1 MFILSPCSGFIFTLL
16 QNYRYERGTNYQVIR
31 LPMHHLRDS
40 QGIFSTKIPSSVAF
54 GIGVLLF
61 FMPFVDIKCNSMT
74 LQKVTGVQL
83 ATGFEVKGP
92 GSDNS
97 LVGDFNKMDNDK
109 IEVNTKGEK
118 NDPNIFALFA
128 LGLGVIAFVLCLLD
142 SKGSITGAVI
152 TGALASAA
160 LIGAMIDIKR
170 KVNLDIP
177 EMTNKAR
184 DAGGLDRFGDDM
196 YISIG
201 FTAWFFIA
209 VLAFIAATWICYRRM
224 QTIK

>member
-1 MFILSPCSGFIFTLL
+1 MSEPPTIGGQLPDASPAP
-16 QNYRYERGTNYQVIR
+16 Q
-31 LPMHHLRDS
+31 P
-40 QGIFSTKIPSSVAF
+40 GIFSTKIPSSVAF
-54 GIGVLLF
+54 GIGILLF

-109 IEVNTKGEK
+109 ADVDARGEK
-118 NDPNIFALFA
+118 NDPNAFALIS
-128 LGLGVIAFVLCLLD
+128 LGLGVIAFVLSLLH
-142 SKGSITGAVI
+142 SKGAITGGVI
-152 TGALASAA
+152 TGALGAAA

-170 KVNLDIP
+170 KVRLDIP
-177 EMTNKAR
+177 EITNKAR
-184 DAGGLDRFGDDM
+184 DTVGPDRLRNDM
-196 YISIG
+196 YISID
-201 FTAWFFIA
+201 FTAWFYLAI
-209 VLAFIAATWICYRRM
+209 LAFIAATWFCYKRM

>member
-1 MFILSPCSGFIFTLL
+1 MSEPPTIGGQAPDASTARQP
-16 QNYRYERGTNYQVIR
+16 
-31 LPMHHLRDS
+31 
-40 QGIFSTKIPSSVAF
+40 GIFNTKIPSSVAF

-74 LQKVTGVQL
+74 LQKVTGAQL
-83 ATGFEVKGP
+83 ATGFEIKGP

-109 IEVNTKGEK
+109 TDVDTKGGK
-118 NDPNIFALFA
+118 NDPNAFALIA
-128 LGLGVIAFVLCLLD
+128 LVLGVIAFVLSLLH
-142 SKGSITGAVI
+142 SKGAITGGVI
-152 TGALASAA
+152 TGALAAAA

-170 KVNLDIP
+170 KVRLDIP

-184 DAGGLDRFGDDM
+184 DTVGPGRLGNDM
-196 YISIG
+196 YISID
-201 FTAWFFIA
+201 FTAWFYLAI
-209 VLAFIAATWICYRRM
+209 LAFIAATWICYRRM